1 MGYHRA
7 LWIEINE
14 NMLLCFRQHDI
25 IPPIALNL
33 RLRVPSTLNKFNDT
47 LHTIFVKYD
56 IYHNIHYI
64 YNRAIYPLPLHL
76 ARVFKIL
83 YELLTRLI
91 HAADKSAEENNRLC
105 EMVTRIKEND

>member
-1 MGYHRA
+1 MGDHQD

-14 NMLLCFRQHDI
+14 NRLLSFRKHFI
-25 IPPIALNL
+25 IPSTARNL
-33 RLRVPSTLNKFNDT
+33 CEKIFIDT
-47 LHTIFVKYD
+47 IHKSLVK
-56 IYHNIHYI
+56 HNIYQKIHYV
-64 YNRAIYPLPLHL
+64 NVRAIYPLPLHL

-105 EMVTRIKEND
+105 EMVTRIKENY